1 MVTGGKRYNVDD
13 AKLKQKLDA
22 FRKRVILSGRATA
35 EELGQLGARFAK
47 DQVPKDTRQT
57 WDAITYNTKPQSN
70 GDTNGKIYIIERTR
84 SESSKTTHDVA
95 RLMAR
100 GFVKKKSG
108 DPYFMRETRNY
119 LNRIKKQIGNKNIK
133 QGRQPETSTGI

>member
-57 WDAITYNTKPQSN
+57 WDAIMYKVKENSGNKTT
-70 GDTNGKIYIIERTR
+70 GRVYIIEHNR
-84 SESSKTTHDVA
+84 SEPEKTTHDVA